1 MIFTI
6 EAAAES
12 GFDNSRAESCAAPQG
27 PYNGEEDH
35 CAARS
40 LLRVCAALSQRTHK
54 VSVAACL
61 RPSYFCLSEDLTIR
75 RKEDDRGRQTRS
87 RGSKFERVPRGTTK
101 FRCVE

>member
-6 EAAAES
+6 EAAAEFGS
-12 GFDNSRAESCAAPQG
+12 ENSMAESCAAPQG

-40 LLRVCAALSQRTHK
+40 LLRVCAALSQRIYK

-61 RPSYFCLSEDLTIR
+61 RPSYFCLSEDFTIR
-75 RKEDDRGRQTRS
+75 
-87 RGSKFERVPRGTTK
+87 
-101 FRCVE
+101 